1 MWRLIKWTVILVVIG
16 GGVLWL
22 TDYKW
27 RGRTIKEHLKPI
39 AESGFMKEAVRD
51 LRSLVGEGLRTAGEM
66 ISEDV
71 TDSERRQLEDVLRRE
86 LGTGKSIEGAQGQK
100 ALPPITKETAK
111 DSGEKPDLS
120 KMVDKMLKDRPE
132 KTAEEQKAKK

>member
-1 MWRLIKWTVILVVIG
+1 MWRLIKWTVILVVVG

-27 RGRTIKEHLKPI
+27 RGKTVKEHLKPF
-39 AESGFMKEAVRD
+39 AESGLVKEGLRD
-51 LRSLVGEGLRTAGEM
+51 IRSLLGEGLKTAGEM

-71 TDSERRQLEDVLRRE
+71 TDSERRQLEDVLRKE
-86 LGTGKSIEGAQGQK
+86 LNTGKAIEGAPGQK
-100 ALPPITKETAK
+100 ALPPVTKETAH
-111 DSGEKPDLS
+111 DGGEKSDLS

-132 KTAEEQKAKK
+132 KTIEQQKTTK